1 MAGVLQ
7 LMQGA
12 DPGTPGTS
20 MEIIWAKGSG
30 NDGNGAS
37 LTNRIFAKDPSANLY
52 QLTASDR
59 PNLIRNSGFWF
70 AQRQGAATATT
81 YSTTSGRNI
90 TADGWGLTNEN
101 ASATYQRIDTSGAV
115 ESGLQGRYYGQF
127 LKITSA
133 GKLCIA
139 QVIEGVEAQSVK
151 NRVVRIQAWM
161 KGAGGATPTIKF
173 GVLELQNAG
182 TLDAPPVT
190 FISAFNAGGTNPTFG
205 TNLAFLPAVS
215 GALGDNV
222 SITSNVASAVLTS
235 SWQRFG
241 FVVTVSSNCKNL
253 IPVFFSDQQF
263 TATQGFAISQVSL
276 TDGYEAQ
283 DWTPLSIEHEF
294 TRCRRFFQ
302 RSFHVDTLA
311 PAQNVGTG
319 TGEVYGMAGKAGAAA
334 EFISIRHSPPLRGN
348 PTFTLY
354 NPSAANAQMRDVTG
368 AVDTTVTA
376 TAVSTAVS
384 ANITA
389 TGNAATAVGNQ
400 LAIHYIA
407 DAEI

>member
-1 MAGVLQ
+1 MAGVIQ

-12 DPGTPGTS
+12 DPGTPGS
-20 MEIIWAKGSG
+20 NMEVIWAKNSG
-30 NDGNGAS
+30 ADGNGGNLA
-37 LTNRIFAKDPSANLY
+37 NRLFAKDQNGNLY
-52 QLTASDR
+52 QLIASDR

-115 ESGLQGRYYGQF
+115 ETGLQGRYYGQF
-127 LKITSA
+127 LKITSD
-133 GKLCIA
+133 GKLCVA
-139 QVIEGVEAQSVK
+139 QVVEGVDAQMVK
-151 NRVVRIQAWM
+151 NRVVRLQAWM

-190 FISAFNAGGTNPTFG
+190 FISAFNGGGTNPTFG
-205 TNLAFLPAVS
+205 TNLVFLPSAS
-215 GALGDNV
+215 TGDNV
-222 SITSNVASAVLTS
+222 SITSNVAAATLTS
-235 SWQRFG
+235 AWQRFG
-241 FVVTVSSNCKNL
+241 LAVTVSSNCKNL
-253 IPVFFSDQQF
+253 IPVFFSDQQI

-276 TDGYEAQ
+276 TDGYEVQ
-283 DWTPLSIEHEF
+283 DWTPLSLEHEF
-294 TRCRRFFQ
+294 ARVRRFFQ

-319 TGEVYGMAGKAGAAA
+319 TGELYGMAGKAGAAA
-334 EFISIRHSPPLRGN
+334 EFITIRHSPPLRGN
-348 PTFTLY
+348 PTFSLF

-368 AVDTTVTA
+368 AVDTTATA
-376 TAVSTAVS
+376 TAASTAVS

-400 LAIHYIA
+400 LAIHYTA